1 MNPESQS
8 VIVIFLL
15 AWLIIIS
22 FLVLKIFITIRS
34 IFSQAKDRNIISVLD
49 NLVKDK
55 ERTNTEVKSLSQRI
69 ALLEEL
75 SLSHIHKIGLV
86 RFNPFGDTGGE
97 QSFILALLDYKN
109 TGLVLSGLYSRSG
122 MRWYIKKVLNGKG
135 FEHDLSSEEKKAVEQ
150 AK

>member
-109 TGLVLSGLYSRSG
+109 TGSLGIIFSLGDALVY
-122 MRWYIKKVLNGKG
+122 
-135 FEHDLSSEEKKAVEQ
+135 
-150 AK
+150 